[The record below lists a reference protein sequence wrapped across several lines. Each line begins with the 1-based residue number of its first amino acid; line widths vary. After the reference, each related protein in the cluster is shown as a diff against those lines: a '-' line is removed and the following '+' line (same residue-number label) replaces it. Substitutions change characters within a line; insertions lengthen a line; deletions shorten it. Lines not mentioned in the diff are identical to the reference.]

1 MSFGWPVPPNCSS
14 LVAAMTAGL
23 DFTTPVFLLV
33 QNRLLREALTAVLNG
48 KSDITVVGASA
59 FSSDSA
65 PQIKKAAPRVLVM
78 ESFASYLDFIREV
91 LSANAD
97 LKVATI
103 GMDADEF
110 CFLQAVRAGACG
122 YLLKD
127 SSHVE
132 LLAAVRALADGQV
145 FCPPEMCTALFRF
158 VTRQAN
164 QFPSYQVRI
173 SLGLSN
179 REQQLMRLIGRGL
192 TNKEIAQELNLAE
205 QTVRNH
211 VHRTLRK
218 VGADNRLAA
227 VEACRVNGLAV

>member
-1 MSFGWPVPPNCSS
+1 MSTDLSP
-14 LVAAMTAGL
+14 
-23 DFTTPVFLLV
+23 TPVFLLI

-48 KSDITVVGASA
+48 KGDIRVVGASA
-59 FSSDSA
+59 FSSDVLL
-65 PQIKKAAPRVLVM
+65 QVKDAAPRVLVM
-78 ESFASYLDFIREV
+78 ELFASYLEFIREV
-91 LSANAD
+91 LRGDAN

-110 CFLQAVRAGACG
+110 CFLQAVRAGASG

-127 SSHVE
+127 SSNSD
-132 LLAAVRALADGQV
+132 LLAAVRTLANGHV
-145 FCPPEMCTALFRF
+145 FCPQEMCTSLFRY

-164 QFPSYQVRI
+164 QFPSYQI
-173 SLGLSN
+173 KMNLGLSN
-179 REQQLMRLIGRGL
+179 REQQLVRLIGRGL

-227 VEACRVNGLAV
+227 VEACRQNGLAV